1 MQTILLYQ
9 SLERIGCYTKHNIMK
24 DLSTHY
30 LGIKL
35 KNPIIIG
42 SSGLTDTVEKIKT
55 LEQNGA
61 AAVVL
66 KSLFEE
72 EIIFELEE
80 DKHKMTSR
88 FYIYPETYDY
98 MDHEELYKED
108 LVRQYLRLISE
119 AKAAVDIPIIA
130 SINCVSDQKW
140 TYLAKEIEKAG
151 ADALE
156 LNLFI
161 LPSDLNRSA
170 ETNTEL
176 YFQII
181 EAVKEEVNIP
191 IALKISYYFTNLAE
205 IIQKLSATGIKG
217 LVLFNRF
224 YSPDFDIE
232 NFVVTPSNVLSSPA
246 SLTIPLRWIAIM
258 ANRVSCDLAASTGI
272 HNGEA
277 IIKQL
282 LAGATA
288 VQITSAIYN
297 YGPELIPKLL
307 STLESWMDRHDF
319 RKIEDFKGM
328 MSQSN
333 SLDPASYERVQFMK
347 YFRSFSK

>member
-1 MQTILLYQ
+1 
-9 SLERIGCYTKHNIMK
+9 MK
-24 DLSTHY
+24 DLSTNY
-30 LGIKL
+30 LGL
-35 KNPIIIG
+35 QLRNPIIVG
-42 SSGLTDTVEKIKT
+42 SSGLTDSVEKIRT
-55 LEQNGA
+55 LEQSGA

-72 EIIFELEE
+72 EILFELEE

-88 FYIYPETYDY
+88 FYVYPETYDY
-98 MDHEELYKED
+98 MDHDELYQED

-119 AKAAVDIPIIA
+119 AKASVKIPVIA
-130 SINCVSDQKW
+130 SINCVSGQKW
-140 TYLAKEIEKAG
+140 TYLAREIEKAG

-170 ETNTEL
+170 DTNTEL
-176 YFQII
+176 YFEII
-181 EAVKEEVNIP
+181 EAVKKEVNIP
-191 IALKISYYFTNLAE
+191 IALKMSYYFTNLAE

-224 YSPDFDIE
+224 FSPDFDIE
-232 NFVVTPSNVLSSPA
+232 NFVVTPSNVLSSPSSQ
-246 SLTIPLRWIAIM
+246 SLPLRWIAIM
-258 ANRVSCDLAASTGI
+258 ANRVKCDLAASTGI
-272 HNGEA
+272 HNGESV
-277 IIKQL
+277 IKQL

-297 YGPELIPKLL
+297 HGPELIPKLL
-307 STLESWMDRHDF
+307 QTLNDWMERHEFES
-319 RKIEDFKGM
+319 IENFKGM
-328 MSQSN
+328 MSQAN

-347 YFRSFSK
+347 HFRSFIR